1 MTIQI
6 KLSKTSS
13 IKVKTQI
20 AIPESLSGVDNVDV
34 SNVQDGYI
42 LMYNEELGRYAFVD
56 PDDVLIKS
64 TITNEGL
71 PQDFL
76 NTLDVDLDNRI
87 DLDGGEF

>member
-1 MTIQI
+1 MAIQI
-6 KLSKTSS
+6 KLSRTSS
-13 IKVKTQI
+13 VKVKTQI
-20 AIPESLSGVDNVDV
+20 AIPESLSGVTDVDV

-64 TITNEGL
+64 TLTNEGL

-76 NTLDVDLDNRI
+76 NKLDVDLDDRI

>member
-1 MTIQI
+1 MAIQI

-13 IKVKTQI
+13 VRVKTQI
-20 AIPESLSGVDNVDV
+20 AIPESLSGVDNVDI
-34 SNVQDGYI
+34 NNIKDGYI
-42 LMYNEELGRYAFVD
+42 LMYNDELKRYAFVD

-71 PQDFL
+71 PEDFL

-87 DLDGGEF
+87 DLDAGEF

>member
-1 MTIQI
+1 MAIQI
-6 KLSKTSS
+6 KLSRTSS
-13 IKVKTQI
+13 VKVKTQI

-34 SNVQDGYI
+34 SNVKDGYV
-42 LMYNEELGRYAFVD
+42 LMYSEELGRYAFVD

-71 PQDFL
+71 PEDFL

-87 DLDGGEF
+87 DFDGGEF